1 MSASCYTAVSI
12 KGQWKSSVSKHQV
25 AVKFSGRGG
34 GFGTGGFCYNSS
46 PAGAIPK
53 VP

>member
-12 KGQWKSSVSKHQV
+12 KGQRKNSASKHQV

-34 GFGTGGFCYNSS
+34 GGRYGGLLL
-46 PAGAIPK
+46 
-53 VP
+53 